1 MPAPIEVHCPEC
13 QATLKLK
20 NRDAVGRKVPCPKC
34 KQPFVIELPAD
45 DELEVIDDF
54 DDFDDFGEA
63 DDFGDLD
70 EAAASVKKPAAA
82 PKKSSGKKVWIIVGS
97 IVGVAILGTGG
108 FFGARAMG
116 WLGGG
121 QQVAQDT
128 APANGQM
135 PGMPPGGMPG
145 GGMPG
150 MPGGGMPGMP
160 GGGTSAAGGPPES
173 GRPPESEQPSPASS
187 ATQARSDDNPNAEF
201 DTHWLPPNAE
211 VVGAFKLGKMWDAAV
226 TQQMLNDPTL
236 GPDLKQAIVEMKK
249 ETILGPEDVSKI
261 TVGVAG
267 LTDIAQ
273 VALRAQNEQ
282 LENDDAVEKVAAE
295 KLIPTMVV
303 RLRSAVTSA
312 HLAAME
318 QKMKKTTLDGKTVF
332 AVPQEPNEPR
342 VLVYQVDDKTL
353 VFSVERFIK
362 QLIANGDPYTPR
374 PDLAFV
380 DGDQDFVV
388 AVTLPTALTL
398 PLPPGFATS
407 PGAQTP
413 ALQSLLGLNGKLKG
427 LGLGMGMLAN
437 GSMSLKL
444 QGLSSDETGSKSG
457 KMALE
462 EALKMGQ
469 QLLGPLKQNTFIA
482 EQIKPFEAGLNES
495 KITQAGPEFGFQA
508 AFPLSTAQ
516 GGLLAGL
523 LAPAIQQARDA
534 ARRTQCANNLKLIG
548 LGMFSHRTARQSFPD
563 AAIKSKDGKPLLSWR
578 VAILPYIDQKPLYDK
593 FKLDEPWDSPT
604 NKALIELIPP
614 SYVCPGGELQKGKT
628 TYRLISAGKSAYKDG
643 KRVSDSALSTMGG
656 PVAVPL
662 VVDAGDE
669 HAVAWTAPDV
679 FAPSGEYG
687 SHHLGGMNMLFADGH
702 VEFSS
707 DHGHDVDVPIDP
719 NDDGTKDLAK
729 FQGAWTV
736 TAASVNGKAVTSMV
750 NQSFTFQDNQ
760 LSQQLKAGQQPLR
773 SNFQIDFSA
782 NPRTFDWLQTGNQ
795 KYLGLYQFQ
804 GDSLKLTVALPGQP
818 RPNGL
823 NVAGAAVLQLS
834 LKRRAGAPVAK
845 TDSPPAKP
853 VTSPGAKLTGRAK
866 ALFEAVNNRR
876 LVSSY
881 QNKSLWIQLNPDG
894 TTFQEMNGAEST
906 GTYTIKDLELIMEP
920 DEGGGFHSMRFSST
934 SPKVGTTCTF
944 TVKKTANGAATFGP
958 VQLKILEILPAT
970 PKPKPASVLDGTW
983 RVVSAVVSGKPS
995 DSLKNRVLSFGEG
1008 KAALNVA
1015 KLDAIEYRF
1024 SYQAD
1029 TESDPTAFRVYNG
1042 DRVLLAG
1049 VYRFQGKMLQLCF
1062 VRGDKTK
1069 PPEGFDAKGIGH
1081 TLYTLGRVTA
1091 P

>member
-54 DDFDDFGEA
+54 DEFDEFDDFGEA

-70 EAAASVKKPAAA
+70 EAAAGVKKPTAA

-116 WLGGG
+116 WLGGS
-121 QQVAQDT
+121 QQVVQET
-128 APANGQM
+128 APANLEM
-135 PGMPPGGMPG
+135 A
-145 GGMPG
+145 
-150 MPGGGMPGMP
+150 
-160 GGGTSAAGGPPES
+160 AAGAQPQPEPP
-173 GRPPESEQPSPASS
+173 PQPEPV
-187 ATQARSDDNPNAEF
+187 TQTKTGDNPNAEF

-273 VALRAQNEQ
+273 VALRAQNQQ

-303 RLRSAVTSA
+303 RLRSVVTSA
-312 HLAAME
+312 HLAAMG

-332 AVPQEPNEPR
+332 VVPQEPNKPR
-342 VLVYQVDDKTL
+342 VLVYPVDDKTL

-407 PGAQTP
+407 PDAQTP
-413 ALQSLLGLNGKLKG
+413 VLQSLLGLNGKLKG
-427 LGLGMGMLAN
+427 LGLGMGMLEN

-469 QLLGPLKQNTFIA
+469 QLLAPLKQNTFIA
-482 EQIKPFEAGLNES
+482 EQIKPFEAGLNDS
-495 KITQAGPEFGFQA
+495 QITQAGPEFGFQA
-508 AFPLSTAQ
+508 AFPVSTDQ

-534 ARRTQCANNLKLIG
+534 ARRTQCANNLKQIG
-548 LGMFSHRTARQSFPD
+548 IGMFSHRTARQSFPD

-578 VAILPYIDQKPLYDK
+578 VAILPYIEQKPLYDK

-614 SYVCPGGELQKGKT
+614 LYVCPGGELQKGMT
-628 TYRLISAGKSAYKDG
+628 TYRLISSGKSAYKDG
-643 KRVSDSALSTMGG
+643 KRVSDAALSAMGG
-656 PVAVPL
+656 SAAVPL
-662 VVDAGDE
+662 VVDAGDQ

-679 FAPSGEYG
+679 FAASAEIG
-687 SHHLGGMNMLFADGH
+687 SHHLGGINMLFADGH
-702 VEFSS
+702 VDFSS
-707 DHGHDVDVPIDP
+707 DHDHEVVVPIDP

-729 FQGAWTV
+729 FQGGWTV
-736 TAASVNGKAVTSMV
+736 TAASVNGKAVASMV
-750 NQSFTFQDNQ
+750 NQVFTFQNNE
-760 LSQQLKAGQQPLR
+760 LLQQVKAGQQPLR

-804 GDSLKLTVALPGQP
+804 GNSLKLTVALPGQP
-818 RPNGL
+818 RPQGL
-823 NVAGAAVLQLS
+823 NVAGNAVLQLS

-853 VTSPGAKLTGRAK
+853 EKPVTSPGAKLTGQAK
-866 ALFEAVNNRR
+866 AIFEALNNRR

-906 GTYTIKDLELIMEP
+906 GTYTIKNLELIVES
-920 DEGGGFHSMRFSST
+920 DKGGFLSLRFSST
-934 SPKVGTTCTF
+934 SPKVGTMCTF
-944 TVKKTANGAATFGP
+944 TIKKTADGTATFGP

-970 PKPKPASVLDGTW
+970 PKPKPASVFDGTW

-1024 SYQAD
+1024 SYQVD
-1029 TESDPTAFRVYNG
+1029 TESDPKRFGVYNG

-1049 VYRFQGKMLQLCF
+1049 VYRFQGKMLQMCF
-1062 VRGDKTK
+1062 VRGDKTQ
-1069 PPEGFDAKGIGH
+1069 PPKSFDAKGIGH
-1081 TLYTLGRVTA
+1081 TLYTLERVVA

>member
-34 KQPFVIELPAD
+34 KQPFVIALPAE

-54 DDFDDFGEA
+54 DDFDEFDDFGES
-63 DDFGDLD
+63 DDFGDF
-70 EAAASVKKPAAA
+70 EEPATGVTTPVAA
-82 PKKSSGKKVWIIVGS
+82 PKKSSGKKVWVIVGS
-97 IVGVAILGTGG
+97 IVGVVILGTGG

-116 WLGGG
+116 WLGGS
-121 QQVAQDT
+121 QQVVQDT
-128 APANGQM
+128 APANDQM
-135 PGMPPGGMPG
+135 SGMPPG

-160 GGGTSAAGGPPES
+160 GGGASAPGGAPGSGEPPDSEEAS
-173 GRPPESEQPSPASS
+173 PPAS
-187 ATQARSDDNPNAEF
+187 ATQAKSDDNPNAEF

-273 VALRAQNEQ
+273 VALRAQNQQ

-303 RLRSAVTSA
+303 RLRSVVTSA
-312 HLAAME
+312 HLAAMG

-332 AVPQEPNEPR
+332 VVPQEPNKPR

-388 AVTLPTALTL
+388 AVTLPTPITL

-407 PGAQTP
+407 PDAQTP
-413 ALQSLLGLNGKLKG
+413 VLQSLLGLNGKLKG
-427 LGLGMGMLAN
+427 LGLGMGMLEN

-462 EALKMGQ
+462 EALKMGK
-469 QLLGPLKQNTFIA
+469 QLLAPLKQNTFIA
-482 EQIKPFEAGLNES
+482 EQIKPFEAGLGKS

-508 AFPLSTAQ
+508 AFPLSSTQ

-534 ARRTQCANNLKLIG
+534 ARRTQCANNLKQIG
-548 LGMFSHRTARQSFPD
+548 IGMFSHRSARQSFPD
-563 AAIKSKDGKPLLSWR
+563 AAIQSTDGKPLLSWR
-578 VAILPYIDQKPLYDK
+578 VAILPYIGQKPLYDK

-604 NKALIELIPP
+604 NKALVESIPLV
-614 SYVCPGGELQKGKT
+614 YVCPGGGLQKGMT
-628 TYRLISAGKSAYKDG
+628 TYRLVSSGKSAYKDG
-643 KRVSDSALSTMGG
+643 KRVADSVLSSMGG
-656 PVAVPL
+656 PERVPL
-662 VVDAGDE
+662 VVDAGDQ

-679 FAPSGEYG
+679 FAASGEIG
-687 SHHLGGMNMLFADGH
+687 SHHLGGVNMLFADGH
-702 VEFSS
+702 VDFSPG
-707 DHGHDVDVPIDP
+707 DGHDVAVPIDP

-736 TAASVNGKAVTSMV
+736 TAASVDGNAVASMV
-750 NQSFTFQDNQ
+750 NQVFTFQDNQ
-760 LSQQLKAGQQPLR
+760 LLQQVKADQQPLR

-804 GDSLKLTVALPGQP
+804 GNSLKLTVALPGQP
-818 RPNGL
+818 RPQGL
-823 NVAGAAVLQLS
+823 NVAGKAVLQLS
-834 LKRRAGAPVAK
+834 LKRRAGVSVAK
-845 TDSPPAKP
+845 TDASPEKP
-853 VTSPGAKLTGRAK
+853 MTSPGAKLTGQAK
-866 ALFEAVNNRR
+866 ALFEALNNRR

-881 QNKSLWIQLNPDG
+881 QNKSFWIQLNPDG
-894 TTFQEMNGAEST
+894 TTFAGMDGAEST
-906 GTYTIKDLELIMEP
+906 GTYTIKNLELVV
-920 DEGGGFHSMRFSST
+920 EGDKGGFQSLRFSST
-934 SPKVGTTCTF
+934 TPKVGTLCTF
-944 TVKKTANGAATFGP
+944 MIKKTADGTATFGP

-970 PKPKPASVLDGTW
+970 PKPKPANVLDGTW

-1024 SYQAD
+1024 SYQVD
-1029 TESDPTAFRVYNG
+1029 TESDPTTFRVTNG

-1049 VYRFQGKMLQLCF
+1049 VYRFQGKTLQLCF
-1062 VRGDKTK
+1062 VRGDKTQ
-1069 PPEGFDAKGIGH
+1069 PPKGFDAKGIGH
-1081 TLYTLGRVTA
+1081 TLYTLERVA
-1091 P
+1091 VP

>member
-1 MPAPIEVHCPEC
+1 M
-13 QATLKLK
+13 
-20 NRDAVGRKVPCPKC
+20 
-34 KQPFVIELPAD
+34 
-45 DELEVIDDF
+45 
-54 DDFDDFGEA
+54 
-63 DDFGDLD
+63 
-70 EAAASVKKPAAA
+70 
-82 PKKSSGKKVWIIVGS
+82 
-97 IVGVAILGTGG
+97 
-108 FFGARAMG
+108 
-116 WLGGG
+116 
-121 QQVAQDT
+121 
-128 APANGQM
+128 
-135 PGMPPGGMPG
+135 
-145 GGMPG
+145 
-150 MPGGGMPGMP
+150 
-160 GGGTSAAGGPPES
+160 
-173 GRPPESEQPSPASS
+173 
-187 ATQARSDDNPNAEF
+187 
-201 DTHWLPPNAE
+201 
-211 VVGAFKLGKMWDAAV
+211 
-226 TQQMLNDPTL
+226 
-236 GPDLKQAIVEMKK
+236 
-249 ETILGPEDVSKI
+249 
-261 TVGVAG
+261 
-267 LTDIAQ
+267 
-273 VALRAQNEQ
+273 
-282 LENDDAVEKVAAE
+282 
-295 KLIPTMVV
+295 
-303 RLRSAVTSA
+303 
-312 HLAAME
+312 
-318 QKMKKTTLDGKTVF
+318 
-332 AVPQEPNEPR
+332 
-342 VLVYQVDDKTL
+342 
-353 VFSVERFIK
+353 
-362 QLIANGDPYTPR
+362 
-374 PDLAFV
+374 
-380 DGDQDFVV
+380 
-388 AVTLPTALTL
+388 
-398 PLPPGFATS
+398 
-407 PGAQTP
+407 
-413 ALQSLLGLNGKLKG
+413 
-427 LGLGMGMLAN
+427 
-437 GSMSLKL
+437 
-444 QGLSSDETGSKSG
+444 
-457 KMALE
+457 
-462 EALKMGQ
+462 
-469 QLLGPLKQNTFIA
+469 
-482 EQIKPFEAGLNES
+482 
-495 KITQAGPEFGFQA
+495 
-508 AFPLSTAQ
+508 
-516 GGLLAGL
+516 
-523 LAPAIQQARDA
+523 
-534 ARRTQCANNLKLIG
+534 
-548 LGMFSHRTARQSFPD
+548 
-563 AAIKSKDGKPLLSWR
+563 LSWR

-628 TYRLISAGKSAYKDG
+628 TYRLISSGKSAYKDG

-702 VEFSS
+702 VDFSS

-736 TAASVNGKAVTSMV
+736 TAASVNGKAVASMV

-760 LSQQLKAGQQPLR
+760 LLQQLKAGQQPLR

-804 GDSLKLTVALPGQP
+804 GNSLKLTVALPGQP

-1029 TESDPTAFRVYNG
+1029 TESDPTEFRVYNG

-1062 VRGDKTK
+1062 VRGDKTQ
-1069 PPEGFDAKGIGH
+1069 PPKGFDAKGIGH